1 MISNIQLNKRCPQ
14 VARNLFHQE
23 IYLKTLIMDMC
34 IITLLNQWMIYM
46 HVVVLQMRKTKLK
59 VQP

>member
-23 IYLKTLIMDMC
+23 IYLKTLIMDM
-34 IITLLNQWMIYM
+34 LLNQWMIYM